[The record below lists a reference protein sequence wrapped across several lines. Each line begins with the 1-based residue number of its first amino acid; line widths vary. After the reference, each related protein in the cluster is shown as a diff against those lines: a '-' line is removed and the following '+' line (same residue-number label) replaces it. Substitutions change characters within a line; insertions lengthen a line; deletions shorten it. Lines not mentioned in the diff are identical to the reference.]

1 MLDIESCLSI
11 GQNALVIKK
20 IQQEDTVD
28 NYPNE
33 LKDLLATPRMIHWV
47 LDASIEAVDPFL
59 PPEYASVGTRINFAH
74 TAPTYVGMT
83 VTIKATV
90 IAIADQEIIM
100 DIKAWDE
107 RSEIAKGMVYRS
119 IVQKDVLLQKAKE
132 RTRFMR
138 NPARASYLLSK
149 KYK

>member
-1 MLDIESCLSI
+1 MLNLEKYLSI
-11 GQNALVIKK
+11 GQNAVVVKE
-20 IQQEDTVD
+20 IQREDTVD

-59 PPEYASVGTRINFAH
+59 PLEYASVGTGINFSH

-83 VTIKATV
+83 VTIKATI
-90 IAIADQEIIM
+90 IAIADKEIIL

-107 RSEIAKGMVYRS
+107 RSEIAKGTVYRS
-119 IVQKDVLLQKAKE
+119 IVQKEVLLQKAKE

-138 NPARASYLLSK
+138 NPSRASYLLTK